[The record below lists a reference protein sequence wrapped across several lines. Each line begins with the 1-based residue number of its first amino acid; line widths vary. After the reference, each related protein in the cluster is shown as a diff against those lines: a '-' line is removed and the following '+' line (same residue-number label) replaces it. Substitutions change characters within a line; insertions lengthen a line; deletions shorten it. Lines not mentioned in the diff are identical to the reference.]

1 MIIYASHT
9 KILVRNSLDNTYD
22 LIVQNLEKNIIQGR
36 VQNPKHQ
43 FFFIPFC
50 VQAVAP
56 IMRGVWDPMSFS

>member
-9 KILVRNSLDNTYD
+9 KRLVRNSLDNTYD

-50 VQAVAP
+50 VYTYYA
-56 IMRGVWDPMSFS
+56 RGLGPYVF